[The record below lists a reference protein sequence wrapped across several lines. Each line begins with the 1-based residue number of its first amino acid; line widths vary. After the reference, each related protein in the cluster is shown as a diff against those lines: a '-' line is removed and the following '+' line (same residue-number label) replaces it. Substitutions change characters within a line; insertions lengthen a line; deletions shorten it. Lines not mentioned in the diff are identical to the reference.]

1 MYMIEIILPYIL
13 AAFFLVLFV
22 TAAIAWYYLRKEYAK
37 MLAQKLKEIDELRT
51 KYSTLQSD
59 LTQSLTLRNQLSN
72 EIGYL
77 KLQLQSFEHQD
88 EKELTRIGALI
99 ESGQQNLQR
108 LNESI
113 EAASSRLNELE
124 SSYQTRYE
132 EVATALQISNDARAT
147 LLEEQNQLKEAI
159 LASKQELED
168 LVKEKDS
175 LTSVLLE
182 LNERHRVAL
191 LSNWQNT
198 SELGLKFELN
208 QKETQLV
215 AAIKDICELYP
226 DLSREL
232 KKIEWEKVWR
242 PKIQVYRTEY
252 AGKQGIYKLT
262 LASDTDVCY
271 IGQARD
277 VYTRWFEHMK
287 KMIGVE
293 AKGNEK
299 LYEYGVADFYWKL
312 LEEINDADKLNDAE
326 HYWIEYW
333 GCLEKGLNKKR

>member
-1 MYMIEIILPYIL
+1 MIEIILPYIL

-191 LSNWQNT
+191 LSN
-198 SELGLKFELN
+198 
-208 QKETQLV
+208 
-215 AAIKDICELYP
+215 
-226 DLSREL
+226 
-232 KKIEWEKVWR
+232 
-242 PKIQVYRTEY
+242 
-252 AGKQGIYKLT
+252 
-262 LASDTDVCY
+262 
-271 IGQARD
+271 
-277 VYTRWFEHMK
+277 
-287 KMIGVE
+287 
-293 AKGNEK
+293 
-299 LYEYGVADFYWKL
+299 
-312 LEEINDADKLNDAE
+312 
-326 HYWIEYW
+326 
-333 GCLEKGLNKKR
+333 